1 MTSSECTYQDVSS
14 ESGDYEVSLKAKE
27 KCNGA
32 TEILGGTIMV
42 VKIRFFFI
50 TDLSLH

>member
-1 MTSSECTYQDVSS
+1 MRSSECTYQGVSF
-14 ESGDYEVSLKAKE
+14 ESGDYEVSLRAKE

-42 VKIRFFFI
+42 VKLDIFPY
-50 TDLSLH
+50 